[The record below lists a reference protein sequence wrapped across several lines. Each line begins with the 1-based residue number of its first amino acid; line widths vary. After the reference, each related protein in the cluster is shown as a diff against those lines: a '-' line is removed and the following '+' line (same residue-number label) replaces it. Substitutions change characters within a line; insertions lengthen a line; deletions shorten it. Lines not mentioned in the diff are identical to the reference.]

1 MALLDSIV
9 NASFRTESV
18 GRVVVF
24 QGDRRHRG
32 YLVKSPADELKIRS
46 FLKMFFCA
54 HVSILVL
61 GMLVAS
67 GWSHDLVNALGR
79 PALHLPRTTAIFL
92 GIYSVVVG
100 IPYFLLWRS
109 YKKAFVTFVSP
120 EDEVLLS
127 ARPVRLPYLLIVA
140 GLIILGL
147 ATLLAVAVS
156 HKP

>member
-1 MALLDSIV
+1 MPLLDSIV

-24 QGDRRHRG
+24 SGDRRHRG
-32 YLVKSPADELKIRS
+32 YLVKSPADEQKIRS

-67 GWSHDLVNALGR
+67 GWSHDLVYALGR
-79 PALHLPRTTAIFL
+79 PALHIARSMAIFL

-109 YKKAFVTFVSP
+109 YKRAFVNFVSP
-120 EDEVLLS
+120 ADEVLLS
-127 ARPVRLPYLLIVA
+127 ASPVRRPYILVAAALI
-140 GLIILGL
+140 LLGL

-156 HKP
+156 YKP